1 MASENNVQRSVWLG
15 LGQQFLSVLFR
26 LNTGRAWLSNLGP
39 KGVQKLSDG
48 SVLIKSARSI
58 AIGFAYP
65 NGDPVVGASDLPG
78 WTTVEVTP
86 EMVGQR
92 IAVFTAIETKAS
104 DGGNKLDGQ
113 INFCDQVIAAGGI
126 SGFANSKEAA
136 IAIVDNWLKRTGA
149 KMINTFR

>member
-1 MASENNVQRSVWLG
+1 M
-15 LGQQFLSVLFR
+15 
-26 LNTGRAWLSNLGP
+26 
-39 KGVQKLSDG
+39 
-48 SVLIKSARSI
+48 LIKSARSI

-104 DGGNKLDGQ
+104 DGGNKRDGQ
-113 INFCDQVIAAGGI
+113 VNFCDQVIAAGGI
-126 SGFANSKEAA
+126 SKEAA
-136 IAIVDNWLKRTGA
+136 IAIVENWLKRTGA